1 MKPGDLVRTISDDH
15 PYFGIIIEYKKRPT
29 PHHDSVHVYFPYKF
43 NKLFD
48 FSIETK
54 DIEVIDEAR

>member
-1 MKPGDLVRTISDDH
+1 MKAGDLVRTVSDNH
-15 PYFGIIIEYKKRPT
+15 PYFGIIIEYKKRPI

-54 DIEVIDEAR
+54 DIKVVDEVR